1 MKRLIPVLSLAFVS
15 LFTGCASILNPPPSR
30 DPAYAPARPSDMI
43 APQVNMGSIYQ
54 PNTDLRL
61 FEDVKARRVGDILT
75 VRLVETTDAKKN
87 ANTAAGRSANTKV
100 NAPVL
105 MGQQAAQ
112 ILGYNVEAELESTNK
127 FEGKGDSNQS
137 NALKG
142 NVTVSVIEVL
152 PNGNLRVQGEKRVGL
167 NQGNEYIK
175 LSGIVRPADIDT
187 ANSVDSTKVADAT
200 MIYNGDG
207 VVADANRMGW
217 LQRFFTS
224 VLFPF

>member
-1 MKRLIPVLSLAFVS
+1 MKRLMLLFLATQ
-15 LFTGCASILNPPPSR
+15 LAACASILNPPPSR
-30 DPAYAPARPSDMI
+30 DPAYAPVRPEDMI
-43 APQVNMGSIYQ
+43 VPQQNLGAIYQ
-54 PNTDLRL
+54 PNNDLRL

-75 VRLVETTDAKKN
+75 IRLVEKTDAKKD
-87 ANTAAGRSANTKV
+87 ANTTADRSATTKV
-100 NAPVL
+100 KAPML
-105 MGQQAAQ
+105 MGQEAAE
-112 ILGYNVEAELESTNK
+112 ILGYNVATSLESSQQ
-127 FEGKGDSNQS
+127 FEGDGKSNQS

-142 NVTVSVIEVL
+142 NVTVSVVEVL

-187 ANSVDSTKVADAT
+187 SNSVDSTKVADAT

-207 VVADANRMGW
+207 VIADVNRMGW
-217 LQRFFTS
+217 LQRLFTS